1 MTSCLHIVG
10 FAGTANARKRDGSNG
25 MPLVMILD
33 DRVTNRN
40 IFAKLAASIAEDV
53 RVETYGDPVAALA
66 RVGHPVP
73 DLVITDF
80 KMPHM
85 NGAEFTR
92 KFRELPGCEDVP
104 VIAITVYEE
113 RSFRLAALEAG
124 ATDFL
129 LSPVDH
135 AEFVTRARNLLRLR
149 EQALIIKSR
158 ATSLERELEDSERS
172 REQLL
177 RDSKE
182 RLAQVIDTV
191 PASVSAYDREGNCIF
206 LNAQCATRLGVKPE
220 EATGR
225 RAEELLGSERGAR
238 SLALDQLVFRSGRA
252 LPTYEEEFGEGKNVE
267 QSVWL
272 TTKSPLRDVHG
283 AITAVLT
290 SSLDISDRKKAER
303 HLVHLAHHD
312 ALTGLPNRTY
322 LQDRLRREVGRAR
335 RGDRLFSLLML
346 DLDRF
351 KNVNDALGHHAG
363 DELLKAVGE
372 RLSGIVRGH
381 DTLARLGGDEFALL
395 QTGLR
400 CPQAALDMAEKVI
413 TLMRDPFM
421 IAGEQIV
428 IGASIGVVI
437 HPNDGD
443 DIDNLLKKA
452 DIAMYRAKA
461 EGRNVYRAFSQEM
474 MTAAQ
479 GEISLE
485 AELRRAL
492 AHREFELFYQPQID
506 LRSNRIIGAE
516 ALIRWRHPTKGLVR
530 PLDFLPFA
538 EEMGLIIP
546 INEWVMHE
554 ACREAHS
561 WQAKG
566 LGPLRIAINLSPV
579 QFKNRSMTELV
590 TRILQ
595 NTKLDPSLLEL
606 ELTESILMR
615 DAEAVTVELR
625 QLRALGVSVSID
637 DFGTGYSSL
646 SYVKKFPVD
655 RIKIDQSFVRNI
667 ATDPNDAAIVRAI
680 INLGHSLG
688 IDVIAEGVD
697 SQEQVEMLRAE
708 GCEEAQGYLFA
719 KPCPAEDFIAL
730 VRADML
736 MTRTA

>member
-1 MTSCLHIVG
+1 
-10 FAGTANARKRDGSNG
+10 

-40 IFAKLAASIAEDV
+40 IFAKLAASIAENI

-73 DLVITDF
+73 DLVITDY

-92 KFRELPGCEDVP
+92 RFRSLPGCEDVP

-158 ATSLERELEDSERS
+158 AHTLERELEDSERS

-191 PASVSAYDREGNCIF
+191 PASISAYDREGNCIF
-206 LNAQCATRLGVKPE
+206 LNAHCASRLGVNQE
-220 EATGR
+220 EAIGK
-225 RAEELLGSERGAR
+225 RAGNLLGSEFGAR
-238 SLALDQLVFRSGRA
+238 SIALDQIVFRSGRA
-252 LPTYEEEFGEGKNVE
+252 LPTYEEEFGESDASGKT
-267 QSVWL
+267 VWL
-272 TTKSPLRDVHG
+272 TTKSPLRDVQG
-283 AITAVLT
+283 SIIAVLT
-290 SSLDISDRKKAER
+290 SSLDITDRKKAER

-322 LQDRLRREVGRAR
+322 LQDRLRREIGRAR
-335 RGDRLFSLLML
+335 RGDRLFSLLLL

-351 KNVNDALGHHAG
+351 KSVNDALGHHAG
-363 DELLKAVGE
+363 DELIKAVGE
-372 RLSGIVRGH
+372 RLNGATRDH

-395 QTGLR
+395 QAELS
-400 CPQAALDMAEKVI
+400 CPQEALEMAERVLS
-413 TLMRDPFM
+413 LMSEPFE

-443 DIDNLLKKA
+443 DADNLLKKA
-452 DIAMYRAKA
+452 DIAMYRAKS

-479 GEISLE
+479 GDISLE

-492 AHREFELFYQPQID
+492 LNKEFELFYQPQID

-546 INEWVMHE
+546 INEWVMRE
-554 ACREAHS
+554 ACREARS
-561 WQAKG
+561 WHDMG
-566 LGPLRIAINLSPV
+566 LGRLRIAVNLSPV
-579 QFKNRSMTELV
+579 QFRNRNMIELV
-590 TRILQ
+590 TNILQ
-595 NTKLDPSLLEL
+595 SSKLDPTLLEL

-615 DAEAVTVELR
+615 DAEAVTLELKELR
-625 QLRALGVSVSID
+625 RLGVSVSID

-646 SYVKKFPVD
+646 AYVKKFPVD
-655 RIKIDQSFVRNI
+655 RIKIDQSFVRNM

-680 INLGHSLG
+680 VNLGHSLG

-697 SQEQVEMLRAE
+697 SPEQVDMLRAE

-719 KPCPAEDFIAL
+719 RPCPAEDFIAL
-730 VRADML
+730 VRADAIL
-736 MTRTA
+736 TRSA

>member
-1 MTSCLHIVG
+1 
-10 FAGTANARKRDGSNG
+10 

-40 IFAKLAASIAEDV
+40 IFAKLAASIAEEV
-53 RVETYGDPVAALA
+53 RVETYADPVAALSRDA
-66 RVGHPVP
+66 GRPVP

-92 KFRELPGCEDVP
+92 RFRALPGCEDVP

-149 EQALIIKSR
+149 EQSLIIKSR
-158 ATSLERELEDSERS
+158 AFSLERELENSERS

-177 RDSKE
+177 RDSTE

-206 LNAQCATRLGVKPE
+206 LNASFANRLGV
-220 EATGR
+220 AQGDAIGR
-225 RAEELLGSERGAR
+225 HAGDLLGPEAGAR
-238 SLALDQLVFRSGRA
+238 SLSLDQVVFRSGRA
-252 LPTYEEEFGEGKNVE
+252 LPTYEEEFEDADGRLT
-267 QSVWL
+267 WL
-272 TTKSPLRDVHG
+272 TTKSPLRDAQG
-283 AITAVLT
+283 TIIAVLT

-312 ALTGLPNRTY
+312 ALTGLPNRTF
-322 LQDRLRREVGRAR
+322 LQDRLRREIGRAR
-335 RGDRLFSLLML
+335 RGDRLFALLLL

-351 KNVNDALGHHAG
+351 KSVNDALGHHAG
-363 DELLKAVGE
+363 DELLKAVGT
-372 RLSGIVRGH
+372 RLKALAGDE
-381 DTLARLGGDEFALL
+381 DTFARLGGDEFALL
-395 QTGLR
+395 QTGINSAQEAIDL
-400 CPQAALDMAEKVI
+400 AERVI
-413 TLMRDPFM
+413 AVMSEPFL
-421 IAGEQIV
+421 IFGEEIV
-428 IGASIGVVI
+428 AGASIGMVL

-443 DIDNLLKKA
+443 DAENLLKKA
-452 DIAMYRAKA
+452 DIAMYRAKS

-474 MTAAQ
+474 MAAAQ
-479 GEISLE
+479 TRISLE

-492 AHREFELFYQPQID
+492 LNREFELFYQPQID
-506 LRSNRIIGAE
+506 LRTGRIIGAE

-546 INEWVMHE
+546 INEWVMRE
-554 ACREAHS
+554 ACREAQS
-561 WQAKG
+561 WQELG
-566 LGPLRIAINLSPV
+566 LPRLRIAVNLSPV
-579 QFKNRSMTELV
+579 QFRNRSMTDLV
-590 TRILQ
+590 ANILERSR
-595 NTKLDPSLLEL
+595 LDPTLLEL
-606 ELTESILMR
+606 ELTESILVS
-615 DAEAVTVELR
+615 DAESVTAELR
-625 QLRALGVSVSID
+625 RLRAMGVSVSID

-646 SYVKKFPVD
+646 AYVKKFPVD

-667 ATDPNDAAIVRAI
+667 TTDPNDAAIVRAI
-680 INLGHSLG
+680 VNLGHSLG

-697 SQEQVEMLRAE
+697 SPEHVDMLRAE
-708 GCEEAQGYLFA
+708 GCHEAQGYLFA
-719 KPCPAEDFIAL
+719 RPCPAEDFIAL
-730 VRADML
+730 VRADSM
-736 MTRTA
+736 MARSA

>member
-1 MTSCLHIVG
+1 MLPTSPHGLVEPDPQ
-10 FAGTANARKRDGSNG
+10 RDGSDG

-66 RVGHPVP
+66 RVAHPVP
-73 DLVITDF
+73 DLVITDY

-92 KFRELPGCEDVP
+92 RFRGLPGCEDVP

-158 ATSLERELEDSERS
+158 ANTLERELEDSERS

-191 PASVSAYDREGNCIF
+191 PASISAFDRDGRCIF
-206 LNAQCATRLGVKPE
+206 LNAQKADRLGVRQE
-220 EATGR
+220 EAIGR
-225 RAEELLGSERGAR
+225 DARELLGSEEGERNR
-238 SLALDQLVFRSGRA
+238 SLDQLVFRSGRA
-252 LPTYEEEFGEGKNVE
+252 LPTYEEEGPGLSAGEK
-267 QSVWL
+267 SVWL
-272 TTKSPLRDVHG
+272 TTKSPLRDAAG
-283 AITAVLT
+283 AIIAVLT
-290 SSLDISDRKKAER
+290 SSLDITDRKKAER

-312 ALTGLPNRTY
+312 SLTGLPNRTY
-322 LQDRLRREVGRAR
+322 LQDRLRREVARGR
-335 RGDRLFSLLML
+335 RGDRLFALLLL

-351 KNVNDALGHHAG
+351 KGINDALGHHAG
-363 DELLKAVGE
+363 DELLKAVAE
-372 RLSGIVRGH
+372 RLGEATGED

-395 QTGLR
+395 QADIASPR
-400 CPQAALDMAEKVI
+400 EAAQRAERVI
-413 TLMRDPFM
+413 ALLGDPFV
-421 IAGEQIV
+421 IAGEEIV
-428 IGASIGVVI
+428 IGASIGLVI
-437 HPNDGD
+437 HPTDGD
-443 DIDNLLKKA
+443 DVDNLLKKA

-461 EGRNVYRAFSQEM
+461 EGRNAYRAFSPEM
-474 MTAAQ
+474 MAAAQ
-479 GEISLE
+479 GGIALE

-492 AHREFELFYQPQID
+492 LNQEFELFYQPQID
-506 LRSNRIIGAE
+506 LRSSRIIGAE

-546 INEWVMHE
+546 INEWVMRE
-554 ACREAHS
+554 ACREART
-561 WQAKG
+561 WQEMD
-566 LGPLRIAINLSPV
+566 LPRLRIAVNLSPV
-579 QFKNRSMTELV
+579 QFRNHDMSALV
-590 TRILQ
+590 TDILERS
-595 NTKLDPSLLEL
+595 KLDPSLLEL
-606 ELTESILMR
+606 ELTESILMS
-615 DAEAVTVELR
+615 DSEAVTRELR
-625 QLRALGVSVSID
+625 ELRRLGVSVSID

-646 SYVKKFPVD
+646 AYVKKFPVD

-697 SQEQVEMLRAE
+697 SVEQVDMLRTE
-708 GCEEAQGYLFA
+708 GCEEAQGYLFS
-719 KPCPAEDFIAL
+719 KPIPAEDFVAL
-730 VRADML
+730 VRADAIVA
-736 MTRTA
+736 RSA

>member
-1 MTSCLHIVG
+1 
-10 FAGTANARKRDGSNG
+10 

-73 DLVITDF
+73 DLVITDY

-92 KFRELPGCEDVP
+92 RFRTLPGCEDVP

-113 RSFRLAALEAG
+113 RSFRLEALEAG

-158 ATSLERELEDSERS
+158 AYTLERELEDSERS

-191 PASVSAYDREGNCIF
+191 PASISAYDRDGACIF
-206 LNAQCATRLGVKPE
+206 LNAYGATRLGVKQE
-220 EATGR
+220 GAIGE
-225 RAEELLGSERGAR
+225 RAEKLLGSDFGAR
-238 SLALDQLVFRSGRA
+238 SVALDQLVFRSGRA
-252 LPTYEEEFGEGKNVE
+252 LPTYEEEHEEREAAEK
-267 QSVWL
+267 SVWL
-272 TTKSPLRDVHG
+272 TTKSPLRDAEG
-283 AITAVLT
+283 AIIAILT
-290 SSLDISDRKKAER
+290 SSLDITDRKKAER

-335 RGDRLFSLLML
+335 RGDRLFSLLLL

-351 KNVNDALGHHAG
+351 KSVNDALGHHAG

-372 RLSGIVRGH
+372 RLGDAAREH
-381 DTLARLGGDEFALL
+381 DTFARLGGDEFALL
-395 QTGLR
+395 LTELTSAQE
-400 CPQAALDMAEKVI
+400 ALDMAERVI
-413 TLMRDPFM
+413 ALMSEPFR
-421 IAGEQIV
+421 IAGEEIV
-428 IGASIGVVI
+428 IGASIGIVI
-437 HPNDGD
+437 HPTDGD
-443 DIDNLLKKA
+443 DVDNLLKKA

-461 EGRNVYRAFSQEM
+461 EGRNVFRAFSQEM
-474 MTAAQ
+474 MTATQ
-479 GEISLE
+479 GDISLE

-492 AHREFELFYQPQID
+492 LNHEFELFYQPQID

-546 INEWVMHE
+546 INEWVMRE
-554 ACREAHS
+554 ACREARS
-561 WQAKG
+561 WHDQG
-566 LGPLRIAINLSPV
+566 LPRLRIAVNLSPV
-579 QFKNRSMTELV
+579 QFRNRSMVDLV
-590 TRILQ
+590 TNILE
-595 NTKLDPSLLEL
+595 TSKLDPTLLEL

-615 DAEAVTVELR
+615 DAEAVTHELKELR
-625 QLRALGVSVSID
+625 KLGVSVSID

-646 SYVKKFPVD
+646 AYVKKFPVD
-655 RIKIDQSFVRNI
+655 RIKIDQSFVRNM

-680 INLGHSLG
+680 VNLGHSLG

-697 SQEQVEMLRAE
+697 SPEQVDMLRAE

-719 KPCPAEDFIAL
+719 RPCPAEDFIAL
-730 VRADML
+730 VRADAI
-736 MTRTA
+736 MTRSA

>member
-1 MTSCLHIVG
+1 
-10 FAGTANARKRDGSNG
+10 

-53 RVETYGDPVAALA
+53 RVETYADPVAALS
-66 RVGHPVP
+66 RDSQSVP
-73 DLVITDF
+73 DLVITDY

-92 KFRELPGCEDVP
+92 RFRAISGCEDVP

-113 RSFRLAALEAG
+113 RSFRLSALEAG

-149 EQALIIKSR
+149 EQSLIIKSR
-158 ATSLERELEDSERS
+158 AYSLERELEDSERS

-177 RDSKE
+177 RDSRE

-191 PASVSAYDREGNCIF
+191 PASVSAYDREGSCIF
-206 LNAQCATRLGVKPE
+206 LNAFSANRLGVEQE
-220 EATGR
+220 EAIGKHAR
-225 RAEELLGSERGAR
+225 ELLGAEVGAR
-238 SLALDQLVFRSGRA
+238 SLSLDQVVFRSGRA
-252 LPTYEEEFGEGKNVE
+252 LPTYEEEFEDADEK
-267 QSVWL
+267 SAWL
-272 TTKSPLRDVHG
+272 TTKSPLRDAEG
-283 AITAVLT
+283 RIIAVLT

-312 ALTGLPNRTY
+312 ALTGLPNRTF
-322 LQDRLRREVGRAR
+322 LQDRLRREIGRAR
-335 RGDRLFSLLML
+335 RGDRLFSLLLL

-351 KNVNDALGHHAG
+351 KSVNDALGHHAG
-363 DELLKAVGE
+363 DELLKAVGT
-372 RLSGIVRGH
+372 RLGGLIRE
-381 DTLARLGGDEFALL
+381 DDILARLGGDEFALL
-395 QTGLR
+395 QTGLTST
-400 CPQAALDMAEKVI
+400 QEAIDLAERVI
-413 TLMRDPFM
+413 AVMSEPFL
-421 IAGEQIV
+421 ILGEEIV
-428 IGASIGVVI
+428 MGASIGLVL
-437 HPNDGD
+437 HPTDGD
-443 DIDNLLKKA
+443 DVENLLKKA
-452 DIAMYRAKA
+452 DIAMYRAKS
-461 EGRNVYRAFSQEM
+461 EGRNIYRAFNQEM
-474 MTAAQ
+474 MAATQ
-479 GEISLE
+479 SHISLE

-492 AHREFELFYQPQID
+492 LNREFELFYQPQID
-506 LRSNRIIGAE
+506 LRTSRIIGAE

-546 INEWVMHE
+546 INEWVMRE
-554 ACREAHS
+554 ACREAQS
-561 WQAKG
+561 WQEQG
-566 LGPLRIAINLSPV
+566 LPRLRIAVNLSPV
-579 QFKNRSMTELV
+579 QFRNRSMTALV
-590 TRILQ
+590 TNILERSR
-595 NTKLDPSLLEL
+595 LDPSLLEL
-606 ELTESILMR
+606 ELTESILVS
-615 DAEAVTVELR
+615 DAESVTAELR

-646 SYVKKFPVD
+646 AYVKKFPVD

-680 INLGHSLG
+680 VNLGHSLG

-697 SQEQVEMLRAE
+697 SQEQVELLRAE

-719 KPCPAEDFIAL
+719 RPCPAEDFIAL
-730 VRADML
+730 VRADAI
-736 MTRTA
+736 MTRSA